1 MQICIYFSCVI
12 KCSHERNVT
21 CSNEVQ
27 RKKQHF
33 SIGAHT
39 YFLHIK
45 AAVGGT
51 VGGQFW
57 YGEMQWGHV
66 TRQEP
71 IKTGF
76 IEMVQN
82 GSYFIETAFSVTGQH
97 TGIAQHPAQAYTITA
112 KR

>member
-1 MQICIYFSCVI
+1 MRDF
-12 KCSHERNVT
+12 VT

-57 YGEMQWGHV
+57 YGEM
-66 TRQEP
+66 
-71 IKTGF
+71 
-76 IEMVQN
+76 
-82 GSYFIETAFSVTGQH
+82 
-97 TGIAQHPAQAYTITA
+97 
-112 KR
+112 